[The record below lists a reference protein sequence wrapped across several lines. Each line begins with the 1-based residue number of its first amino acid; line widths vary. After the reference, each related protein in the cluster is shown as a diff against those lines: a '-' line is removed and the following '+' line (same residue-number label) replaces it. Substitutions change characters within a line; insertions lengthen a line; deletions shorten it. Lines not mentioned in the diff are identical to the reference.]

1 MAGFDGLNIL
11 ITGAA
16 TGFGRCYGHWRR
28 ASGCTRTCTPVAGR
42 ADCHDLDWSRAG
54 N

>member
-16 TGFGRCYGHWRR
+16 TGLGAATATGLARQGARVIITY
-28 ASGCTRTCTPVAGR
+28 ASSGI
-42 ADCHDLDWSRAG
+42 
-54 N
+54 